1 MPRIAE
7 GRPPA
12 EPTSEEQW
20 DRYRRIIRAAIEHGS
35 RQPME
40 RVQMSEVA
48 KDAGVAIATLYR
60 YFPSKTQLF
69 ASVLKRQI
77 GQLDAMVNPRED
89 GVAPDVAVSEL
100 LIGAGRALLQFPVLA
115 RTMLHANM
123 TSISLDEADLK
134 ISEDFRAM
142 LMKVAGLPS
151 VTTTEYRLMR
161 LIEQTWYGILIS
173 ALNGVISAEDV
184 EADTRLACARLLA
197 DLGTEDREPA
207 VSPAGEL
214 LG

>member
-20 DRYRRIIRAAIEHGS
+20 DRYRRIVRAAIDHGS

-69 ASVLKRQI
+69 ASVLKGQI
-77 GQLDAMVNPRED
+77 SRLDAMVQPRDPSVPAEEA
-89 GVAPDVAVSEL
+89 VADL

-123 TSISLDEADLK
+123 TSISMAESDLR
-134 ISEDFRAM
+134 ISEDFRSM
-142 LMKVAGLPS
+142 LMKVAGVPS
-151 VTTTEYRLMR
+151 ATDTEYRLIR
-161 LIEQTWYGILIS
+161 LVEQTWYGILIS
-173 ALNGVISAEDV
+173 ALNGVVGPEDV
-184 EADTRLACARLLA
+184 EADTRLACARLLGG
-197 DLGTEDREPA
+197 LGSQSALPR
-207 VSPAGEL
+207 
-214 LG
+214 